1 MTRRPS
7 PITLANE
14 QVSIAHACR
23 LIGMDIPD
31 DLGYGR
37 SRKVRCPFGEIYHRD
52 GGIEPAFRIYPDANA
67 AYCFSCAVR
76 YSPVWLVAQAW
87 GITARAAAVEL
98 LDRAGIKPVS
108 LADAWAHATRRDTPP
123 DHTLLAEALKT
134 YCARVCPDWDAA
146 QFTPSTAGTLSRCL
160 DLLDRVATDTDAQRW
175 LDGCKLVMRRALR
188 G

>member
-1 MTRRPS
+1 MS
-7 PITLANE
+7 LANDKVPITY
-14 QVSIAHACR
+14 ACQ
-23 LIGMDIPD
+23 LVGMDIPD
-31 DLGYGR
+31 DISYGR
-37 SRKVRCPFGEIYHRD
+37 SLKVHCPFGEVYHTD
-52 GGIEPAFRIYPDANA
+52 LGAEAAFRIYSASNS
-67 AYCFSCAVR
+67 AYCFACST
-76 YSPVWLVAQAW
+76 YYTPVWLVAQAW
-87 GITARAAAVEL
+87 DIEPTAAAVEL
-98 LDRAGIKPVS
+98 LDRIGVKPVS